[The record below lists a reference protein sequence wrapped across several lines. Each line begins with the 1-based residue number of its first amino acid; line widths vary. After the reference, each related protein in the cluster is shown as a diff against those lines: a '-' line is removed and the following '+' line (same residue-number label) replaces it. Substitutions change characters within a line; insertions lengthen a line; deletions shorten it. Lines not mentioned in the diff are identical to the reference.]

1 VSELGWQ
8 NATIEGGFA
17 HITNITE
24 LKRRI
29 NRVAIS
35 GREKKSGRTAIRYWM
50 LVGE

>member
-1 VSELGWQ
+1 MRGDF
-8 NATIEGGFA
+8 ATI
-17 HITNITE
+17 TNSTT

-35 GREKKSGRTAIRYWM
+35 GREKESGRTAIHYWM